1 MQRNKNML
9 YYVNGFAL
17 ILQPKHVK
25 FYAHFVNISQERTD
39 VVEINTHSFEVAK
52 ETGAGFDVGL

>member
-1 MQRNKNML
+1 ML